1 MTEITAVRSR
11 AHNPNFCGFPE
22 RRKPQRGIHLV
33 VKPRTRQR
41 ASRRS
46 AFKRLRK
53 LPPHAFAHLIQSKIQ
68 FPKVARK
75 TATSIILLTVLL
87 AGVITPTGLCAVM
100 CERHFRT
107 ESHVHCSQ
115 PSDAMPGM
123 AHHHSG
129 MNHPS
134 VEAVSSLS
142 LSQSC
147 QTNCVA
153 AERLAISRKVLSQ
166 MTVVQ
171 TGVVVLDNTSK
182 LLVPDL
188 ATARILD
195 NGPPYPPSVGAASF
209 SVLRI

>member
-1 MTEITAVRSR
+1 M
-11 AHNPNFCGFPE
+11 
-22 RRKPQRGIHLV
+22 
-33 VKPRTRQR
+33 VKPRTRQP
-41 ASRRS
+41 ASRPL
-46 AFKRLRK
+46 AFKRLKK
-53 LPPHAFAHLIQSKIQ
+53 LPPHAFAHLIESKIQ
-68 FPKVARK
+68 FSKVARK

-107 ESHVHCSQ
+107 QSHSHCSQ

-129 MNHPS
+129 MNHAN
-134 VEAVSSLS
+134 VDAVSSLWVS
-142 LSQSC
+142 RSC

-171 TGVVVLDNTSK
+171 TGVLALDNTSK

-188 ATARILD
+188 AAARILD
-195 NGPPYPPSVGAASF
+195 NGPPYSPTARAASF